1 MGVINLEQ
9 TLVIIKPDG
18 VERNLIGSILNEYE
32 RNGLV
37 IKNIKMLVA
46 DEELAKEHY
55 DEHVDKPFFNDLV
68 DYITSGPSC
77 VLIIEGENAIDR
89 VRKINGATNPKEA
102 QDNTIRAL
110 YGLEL
115 SKNTVHASD
124 SQKSAKR
131 EISIWF
137 A

>member
-77 VLIIEGENAIDR
+77 VLIIEGENAIER

>member
-37 IKNIKMLVA
+37 IKNIKMLVV

-68 DYITSGPSC
+68 NYITSGPSC
-77 VLIIEGENAIDR
+77 VLIIEGENAIER

>member
-32 RNGLV
+32 RNALV
-37 IKNIKMLVA
+37 IKNIKMLVV

-68 DYITSGPSC
+68 NYITSGPSC
-77 VLIIEGENAIDR
+77 VLIIEGENAIER

>member
-1 MGVINLEQ
+1 MEQ

>member
-68 DYITSGPSC
+68 NYITSGPSC
-77 VLIIEGENAIDR
+77 VLIIEGENAIER

>member
-55 DEHVDKPFFNDLV
+55 EEHVYKPFFNDLV

-77 VLIIEGENAIDR
+77 VLIIEGKNAIDR

-124 SQKSAKR
+124 SLKSAKR

-137 A
+137 T

>member
-1 MGVINLEQ
+1 MEK

-77 VLIIEGENAIDR
+77 VSIIEGENAIER
-89 VRKINGATNPKEA
+89 VRMINGATNPKEA

-110 YGLEL
+110 YGLEV

-124 SQKSAKR
+124 SLKSAKR

-137 A
+137 S

>member
-77 VLIIEGENAIDR
+77 VLIIEGKNVIDR

-124 SQKSAKR
+124 SLKSAKR

>member
-55 DEHVDKPFFNDLV
+55 DEHVDKPFFNNLV

-77 VLIIEGENAIDR
+77 VLIIEGENAIER

>member
-77 VLIIEGENAIDR
+77 VLIIEGENAIVR